1 MINWNESRWT
11 EMKEDKQR
19 QKLASWLKL
28 HWHFDHWALYSGL
41 EMDHLSISSFR
52 RLTCS
57 PHKKRQF
64 GVSVGPRVWVFYF
77 VSWIWHRCPDI
88 TKHLTSASATI
99 FGPCHLILIAEVRQL
114 FWERVPEQYWPN
126 KLTFGASIL
135 QEKANWPSF
144 LYEYCFT
151 VTIFHSRVQQ
161 LTEIGLHS
169 WRALKVAQSCGKNSN
184 CIGQWPQDCDRWCP
198 WKVLLLTCD

>member
-1 MINWNESRWT
+1 
-11 EMKEDKQR
+11 MKEDKQR

-99 FGPCHLILIAEVRQL
+99 FGPCHLILILTLQILLKQNTALL
-114 FWERVPEQYWPN
+114 FYFPSVSHRRDISTFSIIWWFRAWKPYIFWKHIIQGGHLDHYYHLSTWPPDH
-126 KLTFGASIL
+126 LDH
-135 QEKANWPSF
+135 P
-144 LYEYCFT
+144 
-151 VTIFHSRVQQ
+151 
-161 LTEIGLHS
+161 
-169 WRALKVAQSCGKNSN
+169 
-184 CIGQWPQDCDRWCP
+184 D
-198 WKVLLLTCD
+198 